1 VPTHHSRHRL
11 VHGRQRFSPTLHPG
25 VDQDHLLLVARS
37 SVAENR
43 LAEAVE
49 VTADRVWQG
58 SEQLHLV
65 GTELSCSPGRDG
77 VRNRRRPSTG
87 ECDEVTIG
95 VPPHP
100 QHPLAQGDQPIQW
113 VSTGIGPVAMSPVR
127 TISSAATTSGSAST
141 ASRAGSAPWI
151 SDNTTVVT
159 PGRFPASGSAGK
171 GVHRKS
177 RHKRNWPARRCRRAG
192 RRARRDEV
200 RRRDDAGPPSPH
212 RAGRMRSRRAPR
224 AIPACSTDR

>member
-1 VPTHHSRHRL
+1 MVRRNCTAPLSSSAQCAPGATVGHADAAGVDDQSTKDKSGEGHVRVPTHHSRHRL
-11 VHGRQRFSPTLHPG
+11 VHGRQRFSPTLLPG
-25 VDQDHLLLVARS
+25 VDQDHLLLVARN

-141 ASRAGSAPWI
+141 ASR
-151 SDNTTVVT
+151 
-159 PGRFPASGSAGK
+159 
-171 GVHRKS
+171 
-177 RHKRNWPARRCRRAG
+177 PARAVDIGQHDCGHTRQ
-192 RRARRDEV
+192 V
-200 RRRDDAGPPSPH
+200 
-212 RAGRMRSRRAPR
+212 SR
-224 AIPACSTDR
+224 